1 MPKKFPNKNY
11 KNVIEYYNDYS
22 KSLNETLV
30 LIKSNQIKNVLSLL
44 NKSIQNR
51 KNIFI
56 CGNGG
61 SSSVSNHF
69 LCDFQKGLLLDKK
82 LRLRTYSLSS
92 NTDLIT
98 AISNDLNYN
107 KIFSLQLDS
116 LADQND
122 LLIIFSVSGK
132 SGNIIEAAK
141 SAKKKK
147 MKVISFVGFKNS
159 TVKKFS
165 NVCIEFNNKNYGISE
180 DVFQILMHVYS
191 QYIRQKNLSNRVI
204 LNKNF

>member
-141 SAKKKK
+141 SAEEAIFKIPATIPPVTFADIVKSFLAVNLRLDPTILISGPSIK
-147 MKVISFVGFKNS
+147 MFLLA
-159 TVKKFS
+159 
-165 NVCIEFNNKNYGISE
+165 CI
-180 DVFQILMHVYS
+180 
-191 QYIRQKNLSNRVI
+191 
-204 LNKNF
+204 